1 MTAIGYHASHEQ
13 FSPSELLEFV
23 ELAEEN
29 GFDHALASDHF
40 HPWSERQGE
49 SGFVWSWL
57 GSAMERT
64 SMTFGTV
71 NAPGYRYHP
80 AIIAQAAATLRES
93 YPERFWLS
101 IGSGQLLNE
110 GITGTDWP
118 VKDERNARLEES
130 AGIMRRL
137 WSGKEVTHHG
147 RISVER
153 AQLYSRPE
161 TSPPLIGAALS
172 EETARWLGQC
182 EWTDGMI
189 TIATPAREALENRVG
204 AFRDGSPEGE
214 VYLKVQLSYAEDE
227 EAALEGAYDQ
237 WRTNCVPGPVTQ
249 ELRTPAEY
257 DELGDEISREQVA
270 ENVRVSADLDEHRE
284 WLAADRSMGADRL
297 LLHNVNRG
305 QRQFIEAFGEDV
317 LPALSLE

>member
-13 FSPSELLEFV
+13 FAPSELLDLV

-64 SMTFGTV
+64 SLSFGTV

-80 AIIAQAAATLRES
+80 AIVAQAAATLRES
-93 YPERFWLS
+93 YPGRFWLT

-130 AGIMRRL
+130 AEVMRRL
-137 WSGKEVTHHG
+137 WDGEEVTHHG
-147 RISVER
+147 RITVER
-153 AQLYSRPE
+153 ARLHTRPE
-161 TSPPLIGAALS
+161 TPPPLIGAALS
-172 EETARWLGQC
+172 EETARWLGRRD
-182 EWTDGMI
+182 WTDGMI
-189 TIATPAREALENRVG
+189 TIGTPDRDALEDRIE
-204 AFRDGSPEGE
+204 AFREGSPDGD
-214 VYLKVQLSYAEDE
+214 VYLKVQLSYDADE

-249 ELRTPAEY
+249 ELRTPAAF
-257 DELGDEISREQVA
+257 DELGEEISREQVA
-270 ENVRVSADLDEHRE
+270 DNVRVSADLEEHRR
-284 WLAADRSMGADRL
+284 WLERDLELGVDRL
-297 LLHNVNRG
+297 LLHDVNRE
-305 QRQFIEAFGEDV
+305 QRRFIEDFGESV
-317 LPALSLE
+317 LPEL